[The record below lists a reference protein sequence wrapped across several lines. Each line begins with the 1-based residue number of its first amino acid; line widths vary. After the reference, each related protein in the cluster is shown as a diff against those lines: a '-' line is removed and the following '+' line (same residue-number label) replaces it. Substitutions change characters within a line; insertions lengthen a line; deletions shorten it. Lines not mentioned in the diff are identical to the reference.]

1 MKALVTGA
9 SSGLGRE
16 MARILS
22 KMGYDIIAVAR
33 RKDRL
38 EELAAELDTNIEIV
52 VADVT
57 DIDQCK
63 KLAERA
69 NDVDVLINNAG
80 FGVFG
85 DLCSTDLD
93 RELKMI
99 DTNI

>member
-9 SSGLGRE
+9 SSGLGRD

-38 EELAAELDTNIEIV
+38 EELSAELDTKVEII
-52 VADVT
+52 VADIT

-63 KLAERA
+63 
-69 NDVDVLINNAG
+69 
-80 FGVFG
+80 
-85 DLCSTDLD
+85 
-93 RELKMI
+93 
-99 DTNI
+99 